1 MLYRSHDNLIPGF
14 EQFVA
19 SHNQVTLLTA
29 YLKLQALEEIN
40 RSNHINQIVVRWQ
53 VSDLCGKTPA
63 SELEEIWTYCKTNK
77 IKLYRNTRL
86 HMKVLWSGSNE
97 AIIGSANITRNG
109 LGLFDTANFEL
120 ASRADKLENDDL
132 IYLNGVVLGDDSKL
146 VTEELYQEL
155 LEAKKK
161 ANENPAPEIQELP
174 EKSDDSGKFLTN
186 QLPMFGDI
194 QGLYA
199 ALQNPENLNA
209 IERNCLYHDIALYKL
224 NTKMSE
230 AEFTAILKS
239 NFLKHP
245 FIVAFLDAVR
255 NCEAHWKTPNTP
267 SMRFGAVEAWFAANT
282 TEVPAPRRWELE
294 PYVQVLYEWI
304 QELSNG
310 EFTWRVPGR
319 HSQVL
324 FYNG

>member
-1 MLYRSHDNLIPGF
+1 MLYRSHDNLISGF

-29 YLKLQALEEIN
+29 YLKLPALEEIN
-40 RSNHINQIVVRWQ
+40 RSKHINQIVVRWQ
-53 VSDLCGKTPA
+53 VSDLCGVTPA
-63 SELEEIWTYCKTNK
+63 SDLEEVWAYCKINK

-86 HMKVLWSGSNE
+86 HMKVLWSKSNE
-97 AIIGSANITRNG
+97 AIIGSANVTRNG
-109 LGLFDTANFEL
+109 LGISERSNYEL
-120 ASRADKLENDDL
+120 ASRVDTLGNDDL

-146 VTEELYQEL
+146 VTEDLYQKL
-155 LEAKKK
+155 LAAKKK
-161 ANENPAPEIQELP
+161 ANQNPAPEIQELH
-174 EKSDDSGKFLTN
+174 EESNDSGKFLTN

-194 QGLYA
+194 KGLYI
-199 ALQNPENLNA
+199 ALHNPENLNA
-209 IERNCLYHDIALYKL
+209 TERNCLYHDIALYKL

-230 AEFTAILKS
+230 SDFRATLES
-239 NFLKHP
+239 NFLNHP
-245 FIVAFLDAVR
+245 FIIAFLDAVR
-255 NCEAHWKTPNTP
+255 RCEPHRNTPNTP

-282 TEVPAPRRWELE
+282 TEVPAPRKWELE

-304 QELSNG
+304 QELSDG
-310 EFTWRVPGR
+310 EFTWSVPGQ

>member
-161 ANENPAPEIQELP
+161 ANENPAPEIQELL
-174 EKSDDSGKFLTN
+174 EKPNDSGKFLTN

-199 ALQNPENLNA
+199 ALQNPDQIDH
-209 IERNCLYHDIALYKL
+209 IERNCLYHDMALYGL
-224 NTKMSE
+224 NAAMPE
-230 AEFTAILKS
+230 LEFYATLRM
-239 NFLKHP
+239 NFIHHP
-245 FIVAFLDAVR
+245 FIAAFLEEIR
-255 NCEAHWKTPNTP
+255 QQTPHASSPHRP
-267 SMRFGAVEAWFAANT
+267 SMGFTNVTIWFSKNT
-282 TEVPAPRRWELE
+282 TEVPCPKRWELKSHT
-294 PYVQVLYEWI
+294 
-304 QELSNG
+304 SNHLRLDTISVRRFLHLG
-310 EFTWRVPGR
+310 
-319 HSQVL
+319 
-324 FYNG
+324 

>member
-1 MLYRSHDNLIPGF
+1 MHLKIP
-14 EQFVA
+14 
-19 SHNQVTLLTA
+19 
-29 YLKLQALEEIN
+29 LQTSKSSPRHHPMIA
-40 RSNHINQIVVRWQ
+40 
-53 VSDLCGKTPA
+53 VSSLRISCPC
-63 SELEEIWTYCKTNK
+63 S
-77 IKLYRNTRL
+77 
-86 HMKVLWSGSNE
+86 
-97 AIIGSANITRNG
+97 AIY
-109 LGLFDTANFEL
+109 
-120 ASRADKLENDDL
+120 K
-132 IYLNGVVLGDDSKL
+132 
-146 VTEELYQEL
+146 
-155 LEAKKK
+155 
-161 ANENPAPEIQELP
+161 
-174 EKSDDSGKFLTN
+174 
-186 QLPMFGDI
+186 
-194 QGLYA
+194 GLYA

-230 AEFTAILKS
+230 AEFTAKLKS

-310 EFTWRVPGR
+310 EFTWSVPGR